1 MTTTNNDNNHIFVK
15 IILFHLKQQNN
26 KLFYIIIIINNVINI
41 QCITHVQP
49 KSDET
54 TCALKKNRPRDQ
66 IVAREREET
75 DHHPCK
81 TLKAQ

>member
-1 MTTTNNDNNHIFVK
+1 MIKNNIFEK

-26 KLFYIIIIINNVINI
+26 KLFYIIIINNVINI

-54 TCALKKNRPRDQ
+54 TCAQKKTDQ
-66 IVAREREET
+66 ET
-75 DHHPCK
+75 K
-81 TLKAQ
+81 